1 MDGGVDWFQ
10 AVDAYCER
18 TGPEY
23 WSEPLNAVTN
33 AAFLAAALW
42 VWGLTRGYG
51 LARVLAVNLGVIGVG
66 SWMFHT
72 QATRIAGLADVLP
85 IAAFIL
91 IYILAASR
99 DLLGLRTGWAFAA
112 AAAFLPYAAATVP
125 IWSLLPGLGSSA
137 GYMPVPVLI
146 LFYAWLLRYR
156 NPEAA
161 RGFMLGAG
169 LLLISIAFRSADGP
183 FCAALPVG
191 THFIWHLLNAV
202 MLAHMIRVL
211 VRGRRDGL
219 ALRAGA
225 GDEVGTGG
233 SAA

>member
-1 MDGGVDWFQ
+1 MDGRVDWFQ

-23 WSEPLNAVTN
+23 WSEPLNAITN
-33 AAFLAAALW
+33 AAFLLAAVW
-42 VWGLTRGYG
+42 VWPQTRGYPA
-51 LARVLAVNLGVIGVG
+51 ARALAVNLGVIGIG

-72 QATRIAGLADVLP
+72 QATRIAELEDVLP

-91 IYILAASR
+91 TYVFASSR
-99 DLLGLRTGWAFAA
+99 DLLGLRTGWAVATA
-112 AAAFLPYAAATVP
+112 VAFLPYAAATVP
-125 IWSLLPGLGSSA
+125 VWSLLPGLGSSA

-146 LFYAWLLRYR
+146 LVY
-156 NPEAA
+156 
-161 RGFMLGAG
+161 AG

-211 VRGRRDGL
+211 VRGRL
-219 ALRAGA
+219 ALRPHA
-225 GDEVGTGG
+225 GDEGGAGG
-233 SAA
+233 SSA